1 MLFIL
6 THKKA
11 QVWSLDFI
19 VAIVIFITSFLVLY
33 NYILDLQAPKDAT
46 LKPLEI
52 DSRLITT
59 NLLSSGSPKNWTTTG
74 VTVIGIVNNG
84 YLNVDKL
91 KNFSALTYQDSKAL
105 LKTRYDFY
113 LFFEDKTTSPI
124 NISGVVGIGKA
135 SVNSTNLN
143 QVVNPLK
150 IYQTTRLVVYNNQI
164 VRMVLYIWQ

>member
-1 MLFIL
+1 MFIL
-6 THKKA
+6 IHKKG

-19 VAIVIFITSFLVLY
+19 VAIIIFITSFLVLY
-33 NYILDLQAPKDAT
+33 NYILDLQAPKDAA
-46 LKPLEI
+46 LKSLEI
-52 DSRLITT
+52 DSRFITT
-59 NLLSSGSPKNWTTTG
+59 NLLSSGYPSNWTSSG
-74 VTVIGIVNNG
+74 VTIIGIVDNG

-113 LFFEDKTTSPI
+113 LFFENKTTSPI
-124 NISGVVGIGKA
+124 NISGVSSIGKA

-143 QVVNPLK
+143 QVINPSK

-164 VRMVLYIWQ
+164 VRMVLYLWQ